1 MSIIINKIKMRY
13 IYGCLFLVLTSISCQ
28 NKQRVESKEKVSTID
43 STLQIKVTEVLKDKM
58 EEVNALSGQVIIM
71 ETKTGEIKAMVGI
84 ENTDTFNYGKGENI
98 FTYRK
103 ESSLMPVVSLLAA
116 LESGKATFTEQF
128 DISKGN
134 PLLSEKPFGNGLLT
148 ISEGIKANSSLLT
161 AKVIEQVYGDD
172 PNAFYAQ
179 LNKMSY
185 GKPYQLDSMPN
196 LKSITIVTPEHEIWE
211 PSVLPLASLGFYQ
224 RIALIQMLTF
234 YNAIANDGKMVQPQL
249 YKGTMEVIN
258 PQIASKANIGN
269 IKEALIEH
277 TEGLDKTSYSESVIA
292 GKQGFIELSIGD
304 NETEFAL
311 EFCGYFP
318 VDNPQYSII
327 VSINKMGLPV
337 DGDLIASDVCKQI
350 VDNVLSNRYK

>member
-13 IYGCLFLVLTSISCQ
+13 VYGCLFLVLTSISCQ

-43 STLQIKVTEVLKDKM
+43 STLQIKVTEILKDKM

-103 ESSLMPVVSLLAA
+103 ESSLMPVVSLLAV

-128 DISKGN
+128 DTSKGN

-211 PSVLPLASLGFYQ
+211 SSVLPLASLGFYQ
-224 RIALIQMLTF
+224 RIAPIQMLTF

-277 TEGLDKTSYSESVIA
+277 TVEGLDKTSYSESVPIA

-337 DGDLIASDVCKQI
+337 DGGLMAGDVFRKI
-350 VDNVLSNRYK
+350 IDYINL

>member
-1 MSIIINKIKMRY
+1 MRY

-161 AKVIEQVYGDD
+161 AKVIEQEYGDD

>member
-224 RIALIQMLTF
+224 RIAPIQMLTF

-258 PQIASKANIGN
+258 PQIASKANIGLS
-269 IKEALIEH
+269 LIH
-277 TEGLDKTSYSESVIA
+277 I
-292 GKQGFIELSIGD
+292 
-304 NETEFAL
+304 
-311 EFCGYFP
+311 
-318 VDNPQYSII
+318 
-327 VSINKMGLPV
+327 
-337 DGDLIASDVCKQI
+337 
-350 VDNVLSNRYK
+350 

>member
-1 MSIIINKIKMRY
+1 MRY